1 METSVY
7 LAKLIGPLMAL
18 MALMGL
24 FVVLHPA
31 HLSKI
36 GQGVLDSPALMFVSS
51 VLALTSGLA
60 LVLSHTVI
68 TCDWRLII
76 TLIGW
81 ITLLAGAAR
90 LLLPGLMQTIG
101 TGMLDN
107 RILTLVP
114 GILLLGLGLTL
125 AYIGYLG

>member
-7 LAKLIGPLMAL
+7 LAKLIGPL

-36 GQGVLDSPALMFVSS
+36 AQGVLDSPALMFVSS

-76 TLIGW
+76 TVIGW